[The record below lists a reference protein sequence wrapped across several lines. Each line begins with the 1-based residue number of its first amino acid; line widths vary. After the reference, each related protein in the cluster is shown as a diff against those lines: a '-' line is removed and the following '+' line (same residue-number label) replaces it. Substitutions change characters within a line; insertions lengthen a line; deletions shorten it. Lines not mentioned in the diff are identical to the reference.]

1 MVLLALVATAILN
14 AIGLG
19 LITLTNTEAAI
30 ASNYRQS
37 SQVLYAAEAAADCAL
52 SDLAR
57 VASWSNILSGVSQSA
72 FRDSTL
78 APVLPSG
85 ERVDLTALTASLQA
99 ASDADA
105 RRGANNPRWRL
116 FLYQPLSRIVRS
128 PHSADYVVAWVA
140 DDAAETDD
148 DPLADRNDI
157 VTVHA
162 QAFGSQGLQRTVEA
176 TIAKDDLGVRLLS
189 WREVR

>member
-1 MVLLALVATAILN
+1 MVIVALIATALLN

-19 LITLTNTEAAI
+19 LVTLTNTEAAI

-37 SQVLYAAEAAADCAL
+37 SEALYGAEAAADCAL
-52 SDLAR
+52 SELTRAT
-57 VASWSNILSGVSQSA
+57 SWNDVLSGASQSA
-72 FRDSTL
+72 FRDATA

-85 ERVDLTALTASLQA
+85 ERLDLAALTASLQA

-116 FLYQPLSRIVRS
+116 FVYLPLSRIARS
-128 PHSADYVVAWVA
+128 TNASGYVVAWVA

-157 VTVHA
+157 VTVRA
-162 QAFGSQGLQRTVEA
+162 QAVGSQGLQRTVEA
-176 TIAKDDLGVRLLS
+176 TVTKDEIGVRLLS